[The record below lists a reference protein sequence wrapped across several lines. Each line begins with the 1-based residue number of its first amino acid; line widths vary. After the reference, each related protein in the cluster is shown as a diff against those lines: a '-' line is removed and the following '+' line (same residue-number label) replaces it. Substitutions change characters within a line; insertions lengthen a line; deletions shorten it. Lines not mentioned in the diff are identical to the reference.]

1 MLPLFAVLALIAL
14 LAVPMRRVS
23 PRQGRFTKL
32 IPAVLVFIGYF
43 IALEFCR
50 DRMADGDLSPA
61 FGLWWVHGLF
71 AAAGTVLFRAG
82 SEGFRLRLPQSA

>member
-1 MLPLFAVLALIAL
+1 MLLLIPVIALIA
-14 LAVPMRRVS
+14 VPMSRVS

-32 IPAVLVFIGYF
+32 LPAVLVYIGYF
-43 IALEFCR
+43 ISLEFCR

-82 SEGFRLRLPQSA
+82 PEGFRLRLPQSA